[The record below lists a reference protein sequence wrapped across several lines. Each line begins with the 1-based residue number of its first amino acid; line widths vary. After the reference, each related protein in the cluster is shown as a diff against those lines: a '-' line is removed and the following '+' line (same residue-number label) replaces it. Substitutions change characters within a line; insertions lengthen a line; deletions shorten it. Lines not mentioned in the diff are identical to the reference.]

1 MSGSGAMSWWWGAY
15 IAASPSYHRTS
26 PEFPANERINPPIR
40 DFFAGEDLAGMS
52 LLRSID
58 HGAVGSVV
66 ALGLDNGPSKGFAW
80 IRDAENEYGTGSRP
94 GDLAGRTMHGVTV
107 AFDLGDTRPYDV
119 EVHDPWG
126 VVPTS
131 DQVVYP
137 SGGTL
142 TVTLPD
148 FTRDVAIKFTAL
160 DSATA
165 AHAGHRVR
173 LQPRRAGDDRRVGPR
188 HPARRFRVHLSRAS
202 AHGRRPAGLHDL
214 ADLLHVQR
222 RCIRPG
228 RRRSRPHG
236 GHRHGVLRRRP
247 GPAVHALV
255 LGIPTR
261 RRIPCVSTRYPLGSG
276 EDDGDVQLSIVG
288 SHAGTWTFGTVPPR
302 VPVPT
307 TVVGNGDNLNQNSPR
322 TFEFVA
328 VLDAQGVADGTITR
342 TESGITLAGPV
353 TCLYVDGHDIIVGG
367 RDDAT
372 SGGPTWFTLYLT
384 DGGSVS
390 YQDDVVFGGP
400 SQSTPADC
408 SPAGDFGGHQPF
420 AGQVTVLDGPSLVG
434 LVHGDGTYHIGNGV
448 MRTVAIDATR
458 LADGSVSGTY
468 AVEDPSTSRAG
479 TVDCLD
485 IRPDRTM
492 IIGHGPD
499 PAHPTGPD
507 VYTSI
512 FIRDDAPDNA
522 GEDTI
527 WLNADRSTLPFDC
540 LAAPAMTEQTLMTGE
555 MQVETGVA
563 PDPTIVRAAVLSG
576 GSLISRPVAD
586 AAHPLIAAVASPA
599 TALVAIQEGSATG
612 PAPAGSA
619 YLDPQLDIT
628 APSASAA
635 MPLTIALTVDQDTLT
650 STTPDLTAQDLAA
663 FLDGV
668 RIKACTLDGSDDPA
682 RPRSCVSAR
691 QTLHGGFDEGD
702 ARLVIKTSHSG
713 RFNVGSGP
721 AAAAP
726 GAPHGVSAT
735 PGNHQA
741 LVTWSPPAD
750 DGGNILTTYTVTASP
765 GGRTVTVSAAQTVAA
780 VDGLL
785 NGVTYTFRVH
795 ATNDIGTGPDSSDS
809 NGISPIS
816 TYRDLTHISTGMP
829 DGQYADLRRH
839 DPRRLAYLLP
849 PVRQPERHPGP
860 VRVDSERHQGH
871 LDRSKW
877 PGPHRRLRRR
887 LSGRVAGALPDDQ
900 LARSGRHRRRR
911 GCLRSRRDD
920 DDPGLDRP
928 D

>member
-1 MSGSGAMSWWWGAY
+1 M
-15 IAASPSYHRTS
+15 
-26 PEFPANERINPPIR
+26 
-40 DFFAGEDLAGMS
+40 
-52 LLRSID
+52 
-58 HGAVGSVV
+58 
-66 ALGLDNGPSKGFAW
+66 
-80 IRDAENEYGTGSRP
+80 
-94 GDLAGRTMHGVTV
+94 
-107 AFDLGDTRPYDV
+107 
-119 EVHDPWG
+119 
-126 VVPTS
+126 
-131 DQVVYP
+131 
-137 SGGTL
+137 
-142 TVTLPD
+142 TLPD

-165 AHAGHRVR
+165 AHPVIGFVYSPAGGPVTIVESD
-173 LQPRRAGDDRRVGPR
+173 PGTPPVGSGYTY
-188 HPARRFRVHLSRAS
+188 L
-202 AHGRRPAGLHDL
+202 GRRLTVAAPPASTTSPIYFTFNVDASVLAAADPDL
-214 ADLLHVQR
+214 TADTVTVFYDDVPVR
-222 RCIRPG
+222 RCTP
-228 RRRSRPHG
+228 SYSDPNAT
-236 GHRHGVLRRRP
+236 P
-247 GPAVHALV
+247 D
-255 LGIPTR
+255 
-261 RRIPCVSTRYPLGSG
+261 PCVSTRYPLGAG
-276 EDDGDVQLSIVG
+276 EDDGDVLLSIVG

-342 TESGITLAGPV
+342 TESGVTLAGPV

-384 DGGSVS
+384 DGGPVS
-390 YQDDVVFGGP
+390 YQDDVVFGSP
-400 SQSTPADC
+400 NQSTPADC

-448 MRTVAIDATR
+448 MRTVAVDATR

-468 AVEDPSTSRAG
+468 AIEDPSTSRAG
-479 TVDCLD
+479 SVDCLD
-485 IRPDRTM
+485 IRPDRTT

-507 VYTSI
+507 IYTSI

-522 GEDTI
+522 GGDTI
-527 WLNADRSTLPFDC
+527 WLNADRSSLPFDC
-540 LAAPAMTEQTLMTGE
+540 LAAPAMTEQSLMTGA
-555 MQVETGVA
+555 MQVEAGVA

-576 GSLISRPVAD
+576 GSLTSRPVAD
-586 AAHPLIAAVASPA
+586 AAHPLIAAVSSPV

-682 RPRSCVSAR
+682 RPDPCVSAR
-691 QTLHGGFDEGD
+691 QTLHGGSDEGD
-702 ARLVIKTSHSG
+702 ARLVIETSHSG

-741 LVTWSPPAD
+741 LVTWSPPTD

-765 GGRTVTVSAAQTVAA
+765 GGRTVTVPAAQTVAS

-785 NGVTYTFRVH
+785 NGGTYTFRVR
-795 ATNDIGTGPDSSDS
+795 ASNDIGTGPEFGRLQCDQPDQHVSRPDAHLD
-809 NGISPIS
+809 
-816 TYRDLTHISTGMP
+816 RDARWP
-829 DGQYADLRRH
+829 VRDLRRD
-839 DPRRLAYLLP
+839 DPGRLAHLLP
-849 PVRQPERHPGP
+849 PI
-860 VRVDSERHQGH
+860 
-871 LDRSKW
+871 
-877 PGPHRRLRRR
+877 
-887 LSGRVAGALPDDQ
+887 
-900 LARSGRHRRRR
+900 
-911 GCLRSRRDD
+911 
-920 DDPGLDRP
+920 
-928 D
+928 